1 MRTVTRRVVAAW
13 QAGKRLTVGNTRTDG
28 VCIWLHGNRI
38 AERRADGSVWV
49 CDGGH
54 ASLTTRERLNGIF
67 RSLGVPMYAS
77 QRAYA
82 LHLTDHSITQ
92 PWDGGWRFVK

>member
-1 MRTVTRRVVAAW
+1 MRTVTQRVVKAW
-13 QAGKRLTVGNTRTDG
+13 LAGKALKVGNTRTDG
-28 VCIWLHGNRI
+28 TAVFLFGNRI

-54 ASLTTRERLNGIF
+54 ATLTTRERLNGIF
-67 RSLGVPMYAS
+67 QSLNVPMYAS
-77 QRAYA
+77 QRDYA